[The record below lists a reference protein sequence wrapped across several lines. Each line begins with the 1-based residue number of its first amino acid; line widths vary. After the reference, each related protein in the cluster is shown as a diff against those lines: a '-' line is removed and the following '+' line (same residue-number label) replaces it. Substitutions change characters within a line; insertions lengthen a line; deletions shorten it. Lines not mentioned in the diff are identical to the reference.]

1 MEEQTEQIEEPTTI
15 DSTAETTPQVE
26 TPVERTFSQTEV
38 NALLAREAGKLKRK
52 LKKTNQQAK
61 VEAQPPAEET
71 ATMQAL
77 SKILDRIE
85 HLETS
90 SAQKSKEESFNLLVG
105 RSGIDESVRGL
116 LFNAYDP
123 AHPEAT
129 SAMLEKLAPLSVSQG
144 TGYES
149 PGAPS
154 QSKET
159 IRGVNPMTWSKDDVD
174 VLRQEGRFI
183 DSLEK
188 WRSTLPG
195 GGGNLFA
202 NRNNKRKK

>member
-1 MEEQTEQIEEPTTI
+1 
-15 DSTAETTPQVE
+15 VE
-26 TPVERTFSQTEV
+26 APVERTFSQTEV

-52 LKKTNQQAK
+52 LKKTNQQAN
-61 VEAQPPAEET
+61 VEPQPMAQPSGEET

-77 SKILDRIE
+77 NKILGRLE
-85 HLETS
+85 NLETDN
-90 SAQKSKEESFNLLVG
+90 AQKSKEESFNLLVG
-105 RSGIDESVRGL
+105 RSDVDESVRGL

-123 AHPEAT
+123 ARPEAT

-159 IRGVNPMTWSKDDVD
+159 IRGVNPMAWSKDDVD

-183 DSLEK
+183 ESLEK